1 MTFRDFGRFLE
12 ILEDFRPARARRVR
26 ANLEKFGFLE
36 DFSRFWKIFD
46 PHVPEGFVQ
55 TLKSLDFWK
64 IFRDFGRFFRPARA
78 RRVRAN
84 LEKFGF
90 LEDSSRFWK
99 IFDPHVPEGF
109 VQNLKTLDFWKMF
122 RDFGRFS
129 TRTCPKGS
137 CKPCTFWIFGRFFE
151 ILEDF
156 SRFWKI
162 FDPHVPEGFVQT
174 LKILDFWKIFRDFG
188 RFFEILED
196 FLRFWKIFDPHVP
209 EGFVQT
215 LKTLDFWKIFR
226 DFGRFFEIL
235 EDFSRF
241 WKIFDPHVPEGF
253 VQTLNILDFWKIF
266 RDFGRFST
274 RTCPKG
280 SCKP

>member
-64 IFRDFGRFFRPARA
+64 IFRDFVRFFRPARA

-90 LEDSSRFWK
+90 
-99 IFDPHVPEGF
+99 
-109 VQNLKTLDFWKMF
+109 
-122 RDFGRFS
+122 
-129 TRTCPKGS
+129 
-137 CKPCTFWIFGRFFE
+137 
-151 ILEDF
+151 LEDF

-174 LKILDFWKIFRDFG
+174 LKILDSWKIFRDS
-188 RFFEILED
+188 
-196 FLRFWKIFDPHVP
+196 
-209 EGFVQT
+209 
-215 LKTLDFWKIFR
+215 
-226 DFGRFFEIL
+226 GRFFEIL

-241 WKIFDPHVPEGF
+241 WKIF
-253 VQTLNILDFWKIF
+253 
-266 RDFGRFST
+266 RDFGRFFEILEEC
-274 RTCPKG
+274 RPARARRVRANIENFGFLEDFLRFWKIFD
-280 SCKP
+280 PHV